1 MIVLAGDIGGTNARL
16 ALFDVEAASR
26 GARPKLTVLLER
38 TTPSKSATSL
48 EEISEA
54 FLRAAETET
63 KGRVGRDGRGKGI
76 DGACFGIAGPI
87 ENNRAYATNLPWV
100 VDGRA
105 LATRLGIER
114 VTLVNDFSAAA
125 LGVTVVGPDELA
137 PLGGGQPVERG
148 PIAVLGAGTGLGE
161 AFLLWSATTNRYEV
175 VPSEGGHADFA
186 PRSPLEAGLLQFLT
200 HKYGRVSCERVLS
213 GNGLVDIFSFLSQEP
228 ACRPLIRPE
237 TNAVLGVP
245 DASRDAAAEISKRGL
260 AGADPICEMS
270 LALFCSVLGAVA
282 GNLGLSVLATG
293 GVFVAGGIAPRILAY
308 LQKGGF
314 REAFDHKG
322 RLHTIVERLPAFVVT
337 HAEPGLLGAA
347 TIASLASYG

>member
-16 ALFDVEAASR
+16 ALFEVAPGAAAAP
-26 GARPKLTVLLER
+26 GVFRPIFEHTY
-38 TTPSKSATSL
+38 PSKSQPSL
-48 EEISEA
+48 DEIAET
-54 FLRAAETET
+54 FLRAADGETQ
-63 KGRVGRDGRGKGI
+63 GRVGKGHGI

-87 ENNRAYATNLPWV
+87 ENNLCHATNLPWI

-105 LATRLGIER
+105 LATRLGIPR

-125 LGVTVVGPDELA
+125 LGVTAVAARDLVS
-137 PLGGGQPVERG
+137 LGGGQPVARG

-161 AFLLWSATTNRYEV
+161 AFLLWSAQTSRYEV

-186 PRSPLEAGLLQFLT
+186 PRTPLEAGLLQFLSA
-200 HKYGRVSCERVLS
+200 KYGRVSCERVLS
-213 GNGLVDIFSFLSQEP
+213 GNGLVDVFSFLSQEP

-237 TNAVLGVP
+237 TLAVLALPGGGQG
-245 DASRDAAAEISKRGL
+245 AAAEISTRGL
-260 AGADPICEMS
+260 AGTDPICEMS

-282 GNLGLSVLATG
+282 GNLGLQVLATG
-293 GVFVAGGIAPRILAY
+293 GVFVAGGIAPRVLAY

-314 REAFDHKG
+314 REAFDRKG
-322 RLHTIVERLPAFVVT
+322 RLHTLVEKLPAFVVT

-347 TIASLASYG
+347 TIAAAL